1 MPDQY
6 FSQEKIDSYLSS
18 FDARKL
24 TSREIDV
31 YKKAKD
37 ISVTCGWSI
46 PTDILYKGKI
56 LDFHLMF
63 TEYSSIPN
71 VYVQH
76 EDFIPLNFPHVENFG
91 KLCIWSENVVAD
103 LKNLDYLQELLTDA
117 VKLLNKVINGQIT
130 KDFESEFES
139 YWLFNA
145 NNLQNKDL
153 AKLNLCKNF
162 SREIAFYPL
171 SNSRYLFCENVDEMQ
186 YTLEYL
192 NQKTITEKAKI
203 ASLKAKK
210 TCLINMPRTIHPNE
224 YPKTIYEL
232 LQLIEKDFPHNYTD
246 IRELIAKAIS
256 NPTISQPQILLCFDT
271 VNGRALVGLRLAH
284 GILHRNRSNSY
295 LDGYRSSL
303 PIDVLFSRMGQ
314 IKFFGRLINR
324 IDSSWMIGRDKNKE
338 LTNIRKHKV
347 AVVGCG
353 SVGSSVAMLLIKSGI
368 EDLILIDGDILS
380 TANLSRHELD
390 QRYIGVNKA
399 IAMKYYL
406 ESIFPFAKIKSFSQ
420 NFNNQDEIVHSFQN
434 VDLIISCTSNWYAEQ
449 QLLNLQTD
457 FQCPIIFGS
466 VEPHAMAGHAII
478 NLPETNAYNS
488 LYNLS
493 GSEIGSLKNT
503 VCLWDND
510 TLEKIPACAGE
521 FQPYGAIEL
530 GFITSMIAKKALD
543 IIKNSAELSTHS
555 IWLGDTN
562 QLNELNG
569 SWNPNI
575 GVDMDTIAQGS
586 KVLEFTYDSNNSIWN
601 II

>member
-1 MPDQY
+1 MLDQY
-6 FSQEKIDSYLSS
+6 FSQDQIDSYLSS
-18 FDARKL
+18 FNARKL
-24 TSREIDV
+24 TSREIEV
-31 YKKAKD
+31 YKKEKR
-37 ISVTCGWSI
+37 ISITCGWSI
-46 PTDILYKGKI
+46 PTSIPYKDKI
-56 LDFHLMF
+56 LDFHLIF
-63 TEYSSIPN
+63 TEHSSIPN
-71 VYVQH
+71 IYVQH
-76 EDFIPLNFPHVENFG
+76 EDFSPLNFPHVENFG
-91 KLCIWSENVVAD
+91 KLCIWPENVVAD
-103 LKNLDYLQELLTDA
+103 LKNINYLEELLRNG
-117 VKLLNKVINGQIT
+117 VELLSKVVNGQINT
-130 KDFESEFES
+130 DFESEFES

-153 AKLNLCKNF
+153 ANLDLCKKS
-162 SREIAFYPL
+162 SREVAFYPL
-171 SNSRYLFCENVDEMQ
+171 SYSRYLFCENVDEIQ
-186 YTLEYL
+186 HTLEHI

-203 ASLKAKK
+203 ATLKARK
-210 TCLINMPRTIHPNE
+210 TCLINMSRTIHPKE

-246 IRELIAKAIS
+246 IRKLIAKAIS
-256 NPTISQPQILLCFDT
+256 NPTISQPQILLCFNT
-271 VNGRALVGLRLAH
+271 VNGKALVGLRLAH

-295 LDGYRSSL
+295 LDGYRSTL

-314 IKFFGRLINR
+314 IKLVGRLINR

-347 AVVGCG
+347 VVVGCG
-353 SVGSSVAMLLIKSGI
+353 SVGSSVARLLIKSGI
-368 EDLILIDGDILS
+368 KDLILIDGDILS

-390 QRYIGVNKA
+390 QRYMGVNKA
-399 IAMKYYL
+399 IALKYYL
-406 ESIFPFAKIKSFSQ
+406 ESIFPFANIKSFSQ
-420 NFNNQDEIVHSFQN
+420 NFYNQDEIVQSFQK

-449 QLLNLQTD
+449 QLLNLQTN

-466 VEPHAMAGHAII
+466 VEPHAMAGHAIV

-488 LYNLS
+488 LYHLS
-493 GSEIGSLKNT
+493 GSEIGTLKNT

-543 IIKNSAELSTHS
+543 LIKNSAELSTHS

-562 QLNELNG
+562 QLNQLNG

-575 GVDMDTIAQGS
+575 GVDMDTITQGS
-586 KVLEFTYDSNNSIWN
+586 KVLEFTYDYNNSIWN